1 MVPLPKPFKAMK
13 LTPCSKCRDSLTGDL
28 SHIVIDGIVRI
39 LFRVGAISTILPVFM
54 LPILLSI
61 AIGIFCGEMYT
72 RTAVVLKRLSSSSH
86 SPVFSQFGD
95 TMNGL
100 SVLRARGDM
109 PKIFCNHLAKR
120 FRPLS
125 RTQEAT
131 FNLNRWVSVRIDFIT
146 AMVSVCAGIIAVARA
161 KVLGA
166 GLVGFSLTNV
176 AGLSSAI
183 LMRYVKYMSQLTPFS
198 LAGGYGWNSGSS
210 PSSRGGT
217 KLAPQHTGPSA
228 NMCF

>member
-1 MVPLPKPFKAMK
+1 MLSLPNPSGYE
-13 LTPCSKCRDSLTGDL
+13 LTLNSECSDSLTGDL
-28 SHIVIDGIVRI
+28 AYLVVDGIVRI
-39 LFRVGAISTILPVFM
+39 LFRVGAISSILPVFM

-61 AIGIFCGEMYT
+61 ALGILCGEMYT

-95 TMNGL
+95 TMSGL
-100 SVLRARGDM
+100 TVIRARGDM

-146 AMVSVCAGIIAVARA
+146 AMVSVCAGIIAVTRA

-183 LMRYVKYMSQLTPFS
+183 LMLVRYMNDLEIEFQGVSTCTYIRTIISRS
-198 LAGGYGWNSGSS
+198 ASS
-210 PSSRGGT
+210 HMCTVSASRGI
-217 KLAPQHTGPSA
+217 HDD
-228 NMCF
+228 

>member
-1 MVPLPKPFKAMK
+1 MTV
-13 LTPCSKCRDSLTGDL
+13 
-28 SHIVIDGIVRI
+28 DGFVRI
-39 LFRVGAISTILPVFM
+39 VFRIGAISSILPVFM
-54 LPILLSI
+54 LPILVSI
-61 AIGIFCGEMYT
+61 VIGFLCGEMYT

-95 TMNGL
+95 TMSGL
-100 SVLRARGDM
+100 TVIRARSDM
-109 PKIFCNHLAKR
+109 PEIFCNHLAKR

-146 AMVSVCAGIIAVARA
+146 AMVSVCAGIIAVTRA

-176 AGLSSAI
+176 TGLSSAI
-183 LMRYVKYMSQLTPFS
+183 LMLVRYMNDLEIEFQGVSNRPSFWTESAPRANSPMSVVSACRRVHESRARREAQRDIRN
-198 LAGGYGWNSGSS
+198 GGC
-210 PSSRGGT
+210 SRRRIR
-217 KLAPQHTGPSA
+217 
-228 NMCF
+228 

>member
-1 MVPLPKPFKAMK
+1 MLPRSKTATAMK
-13 LTPCSKCRDSLTGDL
+13 LTPYPKCRDSLTGDL
-28 SHIVIDGIVRI
+28 AHMVVDGIVRI
-39 LFRVGAISTILPVFM
+39 LFRVGAISSILPVFM

-61 AIGIFCGEMYT
+61 AIGILCGEMYT

-86 SPVFSQFGD
+86 SPVFSQFSD
-95 TMNGL
+95 TMAGL
-100 SVLRARGDM
+100 NVIRARGDM

-161 KVLGA
+161 KALGA

-183 LMRYVKYMSQLTPFS
+183 LMLVRYLNDLEIEFQGVSTWQLHLDDILMDCELTHVYSFFE
-198 LAGGYGWNSGSS
+198 
-210 PSSRGGT
+210 SRST
-217 KLAPQHTGPSA
+217 
-228 NMCF
+228 